1 MKYLCLS
8 LAMCG
13 LLLTAVPHIAAA
25 ADETPLSFNK
35 ATAEELV
42 QGLDGMVDPALAK
55 AIVDYRVQH
64 GPFKTAED
72 LRQVPGMSSV
82 IFNAI
87 GPSDVDG
94 DVVYEAEIPTGMHS
108 Y

>member
-8 LAMCG
+8 LALLG
-13 LLLTAVPHIAAA
+13 LLLTAAPRVASAAGEA
-25 ADETPLSFNK
+25 PLSFNK

-42 QGLDGMVDPALAK
+42 QGLDGMVDPALAQ
-55 AIVDYRVQH
+55 AIVDYRTQH
-64 GPFKTAED
+64 GPFRTAEE

-82 IFNAI
+82 IFNSI

>member
-8 LAMCG
+8 LSLLG
-13 LLLTAVPHIAAA
+13 LLLTAAPRMAAA

-55 AIVDYRVQH
+55 AIVDYRAQH

-72 LRQVPGMSSV
+72 LRQVPGMTSV

-87 GPSDVDG
+87 GPSAVDG

>member
-1 MKYLCLS
+1 MKYFCLS
-8 LAMCG
+8 LAMLS
-13 LLLTAVPHIAAA
+13 LLLTAAPRMAAA

-42 QGLDGMVDPALAK
+42 QGLDGMVDPALAR
-55 AIVDYRVQH
+55 AIVEYRAEH

-72 LRQVPGMSSV
+72 LRQVPGMTSV
-82 IFNAI
+82 IFNSI